1 MGLKKNLAL
10 CIILLSSFC
19 LPVFSQQVAKPLP
32 TSKHGFIV
40 IAHRG
45 SHLTKPEN
53 TIAAIEEA
61 IALGADYVELDLRT
75 TRDGQL
81 VLLHNDR
88 VDQVSNGKGLIKD
101 LDFEEVKKLTLKGT
115 DGSMHQVASFADAL
129 KTCKGR
135 INIYLDFKAADVN
148 QAYKAIEKAGMADQ
162 VLVYINELQQYYS
175 WKKVAPN
182 MPLMSSLDKAIGTKE
197 ELLKALDKMP
207 LDAVDNIPSEN
218 LLPVIRSLGMSVFL
232 DVQKRNETPDDWMNA
247 MKKGIQGMQTD
258 HPEELIKY
266 LKLNK
271 LRDGLKIPSG
281 K

>member
-1 MGLKKNLAL
+1 MDLKKNLAL
-10 CIILLSSFC
+10 CAILLGSFC
-19 LPVFSQQVAKPLP
+19 LPVFSQQVAKSLP
-32 TSKHGFIV
+32 KSKHGFIV

-45 SHLTKPEN
+45 SHLNKPEN

-61 IALGADYVELDLRT
+61 IVFGADYVEIDLRT

-88 VDQVSNGKGLIKD
+88 VDQMSDGKGMIKD
-101 LDFEEVKKLTLKGT
+101 LDFEEVKKLTLKGV
-115 DGSMHQVASFADAL
+115 DGSLHQIASFADAL

-148 QAYKAIEKAGMADQ
+148 QAYKEIEKAGMTDQ

-175 WKKVAPN
+175 WKKVAPK

-197 ELLKALDKMP
+197 GLLQVLGKMP

-218 LLPVIRSLGMSVFL
+218 LLPVISTLRISVFL
-232 DVQKRNETPDDWMNA
+232 DVQKKNETPDDWLNA
-247 MKKGIQGMQTD
+247 MRKGIQGMQTD
-258 HPEELIKY
+258 HPEALIEY
-266 LKLNK
+266 LKQNK
-271 LRDGLKIPSG
+271 LRDGLKISSG
-281 K
+281 R